1 MDTQTKRFAF
11 AILLMQ
17 DQLIDLG
24 LREKELATKIE
35 RANPPKPKYIQTIPP
50 NMEWVKTLQQ
60 ALDNVHA
67 WQKELR
73 DAVNVLEEAQ

>member
-17 DQLIDLG
+17 DQLIDLDHK
-24 LREKELATKIE
+24 EEELATKIDK
-35 RANPPKPKYIQTIPP
+35 AAPGNPKWAQ
-50 NMEWVKTLQQ
+50 TLQQ

-73 DAVNVLEEAQ
+73 DAVNVLEAAQ